1 MNVEREGANQ
11 TSWVRKTEM
20 PAAYGALTIYM
31 LVILGALLV
40 ILSGQRVLPAKADPK
55 GTLRFEGRG

>member
-1 MNVEREGANQ
+1 
-11 TSWVRKTEM
+11 M

-40 ILSGQRVLPAKADPK
+40 IPFWLKSAAGQS
-55 GTLRFEGRG
+55 